1 MGDYFAFFI
10 FLQMYGMITAVSL
23 ASKSP
28 ISIVGYKTAMI
39 VQFVLVTA
47 TFVYPVFDPLHSVG
61 GIIAWVMYCASMYI
75 LLFFQVSSLRAHIID
90 TNQIY
95 DCKIWGKLEE
105 NNVCVYFGEIKP
117 WKDTINVMLIN
128 TKERHKGDVVKVVYE
143 AGDFKELKVR
153 KKNEEEQRY
162 ETVSVIFRVVPTD
175 D

>member
-1 MGDYFAFFI
+1 MGNYFIFVI
-10 FLQMYGMITAVSL
+10 FLQVYGMITAVSL

-75 LLFFQVSSLRAHIID
+75 LLFFQVDSLRAHIID
-90 TNQIY
+90 TNKIY
-95 DCKIWGKLEE
+95 DCKLWGKSEE
-105 NNVCVYFGEIKP
+105 GNECVYFGEIKP
-117 WKDTINVMLIN
+117 WKDTITVMLIN
-128 TKERHKGDVVKVVYE
+128 AKECHKGDIVKVIYKE
-143 AGDFKELKVR
+143 GDFQRVNVR
-153 KKNEEEQRY
+153 KKNEEKQKY
-162 ETVSVIFRVVPTD
+162 EKVSVLFRVVPAD